1 MLRKIIPDVIDEQ
14 KVEWV
19 EGQATVRAAAALMRE
34 HNVGAL
40 PIMEGGT
47 LKGIVTVNDIAYRVV
62 AQGLDPDSTTVHEVM
77 TSDPDTVG
85 PDTRAIEALRLM
97 HDGSYR
103 HLPVV
108 EDGKVLGLLSRR
120 DFFGVEKARLEDET
134 ALWERIG

>member
-1 MLRKIIPDVIDEQ
+1 M
-14 KVEWV
+14 
-19 EGQATVRAAAALMRE
+19 GS
-34 HNVGAL
+34 
-40 PIMEGGT
+40 
-47 LKGIVTVNDIAYRVV
+47 VT
-62 AQGLDPDSTTVHEVM
+62 S
-77 TSDPDTVG
+77 
-85 PDTRAIEALRLM
+85 AIEALRLM

>member
-19 EGQATVRAAAALMRE
+19 EGEATVRSAAALMRE

-40 PIMEGGT
+40 PIMENRT

-62 AQGLDPDSTTVHEVM
+62 AQGLDPDRTPVRAVM
-77 TSDPDTVG
+77 TADPDTVG

-97 HDGSYR
+97 HDGGYR

-108 EDGKVLGLLSRR
+108 EDGRVLGLLSRR
-120 DFFGVEKARLEDET
+120 DFFGLEKARIEDET